1 MHYYSYDIPYP
12 LPLWNPF
19 CENFSFRESVALAVL
34 DSGVVHHQRLNVT
47 MFHYWGVEVSLRRAV
62 LHIDCRYVFRY
73 LKVGEFYI

>member
-1 MHYYSYDIPYP
+1 MIYP
-12 LPLWNPF
+12 THF
-19 CENFSFRESVALAVL
+19 HSGIHFVNFSFRESVALAVL

-62 LHIDCRYVFRY
+62 LHIDCRYVFQY